1 MELEA
6 GLSYVMPAL
15 LFTVNA
21 LVLLTE
27 RTALVLT
34 TGCKEQPDKSRNI
47 VWSFV
52 VNFIPVLGFVYRMT
66 VGLVASVSDE
76 NSASFS
82 WLK

>member
-1 MELEA
+1 
-6 GLSYVMPAL
+6 MPAL

-27 RTALVLT
+27 RTALVRT
-34 TGCKEQPDKSRNI
+34 TGCKEQPDKSRII
-47 VWSFV
+47 VRSFV
-52 VNFIPVLGFVYRMT
+52 VNFIPGLGFVYRMT
-66 VGLVASVSDE
+66 LRLVASVSDE